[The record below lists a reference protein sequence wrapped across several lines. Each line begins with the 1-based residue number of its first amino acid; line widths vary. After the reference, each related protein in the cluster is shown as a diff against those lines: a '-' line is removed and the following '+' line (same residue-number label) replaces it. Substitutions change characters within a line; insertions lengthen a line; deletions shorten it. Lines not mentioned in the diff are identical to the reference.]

1 VALIKTII
9 LDSTPLGL
17 LMQKK
22 HIAAANACRSWVRL
36 HASRGLRF
44 VVPEIV
50 DYEVR
55 RELLRLRNTAAVVE
69 LDAFN
74 AAQPGRYVSLNG
86 AAIRLAAELWAHAR
100 QRGQPTADPH
110 ALDIDVILAA
120 QVLQSQF
127 PAGEF
132 VVATS
137 NLSHLSQ
144 FVPAELWTNLN

>member
-1 VALIKTII
+1 
-9 LDSTPLGL
+9 
-17 LMQKK
+17 M
-22 HIAAANACRSWVRL
+22 
-36 HASRGLRF
+36 
-44 VVPEIV
+44 VPEIV

-55 RELLRLRNTAAVVE
+55 RELLRLNNVAAVAE

-74 AAQPGRYVSLNG
+74 SAQPDRYLALNS
-86 AAIRLAAELWAHAR
+86 AAVRLAADLWARAR

-110 ALDIDVILAA
+110 ALDVDVILAA
-120 QVLQSQF
+120 QILEAGL

-144 FVPAELWTNLN
+144 FVASELWTNLN

>member
-1 VALIKTII
+1 LIRTII

-17 LMQKK
+17 LLQKR
-22 HIAAANACRSWVRL
+22 HLAPANACRAWVR
-36 HASRGLRF
+36 SQTGRGVRI

-55 RELLRLRNTAAVVE
+55 RELLRLNNVAAVAE

-74 AAQPGRYVSLNG
+74 SAQPGRYLSLNH
-86 AAIRLAAELWAHAR
+86 ASMRLAAELWARAR
-100 QRGQPTADPH
+100 QRGHPTADPH

-120 QVLQSQF
+120 QVLEAGLPS
-127 PAGEF
+127 GEF

-137 NLSHLSQ
+137 NFAHLSQ
-144 FVPAELWTNLN
+144 FVPCELWTNLN